1 MTEELLHSHVS
12 EDQIIGQ
19 SIMEPD
25 STIFEVCEAGI
36 NPDWFTQSEAVNAY
50 KLLMEMYVDQKEIS
64 MPTLIEWAGQKKVR
78 LPMEYVQRCVDLV
91 PVRNIPSVIHKLREM
106 HLRRKMIDEGKHLKN
121 MSKNMEVEPE
131 ESIGNIICA
140 LADYTATHQRLTK
153 DQIKQAIVGRYRAAA
168 GGGTSGIPTP
178 WPKINKA
185 LGGLMNDQV
194 TVFAGRGGIGKS
206 QASATLVHF
215 LGQAG
220 VSVGYLPFEDGVERT
235 WARLAGIEGKYSTFR
250 MDTGASDAECSMA
263 EKYIEQVMRY
273 PIHMEDRPMTA
284 EQVMAWAIHQKVKN
298 KMQLLVI
305 DAFKDLRRQSRDVAE
320 DDAMSQTI
328 TQIARRLHIPIW
340 ISHHVR
346 KRDGEAKSTDKLTS
360 DDIRGSANIV
370 NDARQLIVCQ
380 NWKDESGQNYFSFQI
395 LKNNNGPCPVEVMM
409 DRVSNQNYWR
419 EAPEK
424 ILEENAGHITP
435 A

>member
-1 MTEELLHSHVS
+1 MTDELLHSHVS

-50 KLLMEMYVDQKEIS
+50 KLLMDMYVDQKEIS
-64 MPTLIEWAGQKKVR
+64 MPSLIEWAGQKKVR
-78 LPMEYVQRCVDLV
+78 MPMEYVQRCIDLV
-91 PVRNIPSVIHKLREM
+91 PVRNIPAVIHKLREM
-106 HLRRKMIDEGKHLKN
+106 HLRRKMVDEGKHLKN

-131 ESIGNIICA
+131 ESIGNIICK

-153 DQIKQAIVGRYRAAA
+153 EQIKDAIVGRYRAAA
-168 GGGTSGIPTP
+168 KGGTSGIPTP
-178 WPKINKA
+178 WAKLNNA
-185 LGGLMNDQV
+185 LGGLVPSQV

-206 QASATLVHF
+206 QASATLVHH
-215 LGQAG
+215 LGSSG
-220 VSVGYLPFEDGVERT
+220 VAVGYLPFEDGVERT

-250 MDTGASDAECSMA
+250 MDTGASDAECSLA
-263 EKYIEQVMRY
+263 EKYIEQVMKY
-273 PIHMEDRPMTA
+273 PIQMEDRPMTA
-284 EQVMAWAIHQKVKN
+284 DQVMAWAIHQKVKN
-298 KMQLLVI
+298 KIQLLVI

-328 TQIARRLHIPIW
+328 NQIARRLDIPVW

-346 KRDGEAKSTDKLTS
+346 KRDGDARASDKLTQ

-370 NDARQLIVCQ
+370 NDARTLIVCQ
-380 NWKDESGQNYFSFQI
+380 NWKDEHEQNCFSFDVI
-395 LKNNNGPCPVEVMM
+395 KNNNGPCPVSIAM
-409 DRVSNQNYWR
+409 DRVSSHNYWR
-419 EAPEK
+419 EAVEVPQ
-424 ILEENAGHITP
+424 ENN
-435 A
+435 